1 MTRWCRRAVLVFL
14 VGACP
19 LVACEGGQTGQPS
32 ANSCSGRIVPAG
44 ERVNGIT
51 PAELARAFEGRYT
64 AALRWLGLPDAGSP
78 PANDEITIVVTYE
91 GADGTTSCGFDLG
104 VEVSVDITTRD
115 TGVHE
120 TGRATLSAPAASTDL
135 ATLAFSGVRVNAV
148 VTLRRAGGAVQISGT
163 LESLATD
170 LPGKR
175 AEFPPNAR
183 DSGTGGGP

>member
-1 MTRWCRRAVLVFL
+1 
-14 VGACP
+14 
-19 LVACEGGQTGQPS
+19 
-32 ANSCSGRIVPAG
+32 VPAG

-64 AALRWLGLPDAGSP
+64 AALRWLGSPDAGSP
-78 PANDEITIVVTYE
+78 PASDDEITIVVTYE
-91 GADGTTSCGFDLG
+91 GADGRTSCGFDLG
-104 VEVSVDITTRD
+104 VEVAVDIATRD

-120 TGRATLSAPAASTDL
+120 TGKATLSAPAGSTDL
-135 ATLAFSGVRVNAV
+135 ATLVFSGVRVNAL
-148 VTLRRAGGAVQISGT
+148 VTLRRSAGAVQISGT

-170 LPGKR
+170 LPGER